1 VSQLQLEIISQE
13 KHLLSKS
20 VLQVTAPASV
30 GEVTILPG
38 HIPFFTRL
46 NDGIVIIKTDSG
58 EEDFAILGG
67 FMDVGPDSTVTIMA
81 DAAFS
86 ADSINEAKALEAK
99 KQAEIALE
107 QKQSEIDFRQTE
119 ASLRKAILELKL
131 ARRHKHSGS
140 LPSTG

>member
-1 VSQLQLEIISQE
+1 MSQLQLEIISQE
-13 KHLLSKS
+13 KHLLSKR
-20 VLQVTAPASV
+20 VLQVTAPASM

-46 NDGIVIIKTDSG
+46 NDGIVIIKTDSE

-86 ADSINEAKALEAK
+86 ADSINEAKAMEAK

-131 ARRHKHSGS
+131 ARRHKRSDYNS
-140 LPSTG
+140 VNN